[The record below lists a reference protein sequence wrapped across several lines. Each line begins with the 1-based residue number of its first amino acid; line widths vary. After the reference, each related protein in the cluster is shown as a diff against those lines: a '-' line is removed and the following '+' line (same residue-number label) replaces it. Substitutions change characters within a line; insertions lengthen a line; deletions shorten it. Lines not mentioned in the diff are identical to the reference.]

1 MSIGRGRRG
10 KSCKVRLQRHRIH
23 QSKVPRS
30 PDMLPCFL
38 SCPLSALILYSFIC
52 CVFMFMSISP
62 FYPRH
67 DLCLRVGWE
76 EGPNPLLENTPG
88 KRRVKGVFSGV
99 AWAPDLS
106 EGPKEIIHAV
116 SLNIPRAH
124 IHIHTRYSCGPQ
136 VCTRPKKPASG
147 ISPLPPALG
156 RGLGWVFTPSGQPC
170 FVAFPTPLILFPR
183 LKDTGCS
190 IQPLGVGRSLNT
202 HLPGS

>member
-99 AWAPDLS
+99 AGAPDLS

-124 IHIHTRYSCGPQ
+124 IHTHTIQLWAPGLHSPQ
-136 VCTRPKKPASG
+136 ETCLRHQPSATS
-147 ISPLPPALG
+147 
-156 RGLGWVFTPSGQPC
+156 SGQ
-170 FVAFPTPLILFPR
+170 
-183 LKDTGCS
+183 GS
-190 IQPLGVGRSLNT
+190 WLGF
-202 HLPGS
+202 HP